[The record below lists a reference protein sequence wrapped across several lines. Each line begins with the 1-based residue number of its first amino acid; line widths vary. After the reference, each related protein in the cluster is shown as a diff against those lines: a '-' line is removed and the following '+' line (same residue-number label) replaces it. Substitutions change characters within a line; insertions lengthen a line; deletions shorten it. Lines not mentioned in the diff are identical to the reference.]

1 MMRTHF
7 LKEKIEAGFEDER
20 KLLEHEPEKKA
31 KLPALSYVRP
41 ILFYDFIDG
50 DLNCLGNQ
58 WVDGNKIF
66 HDTLEARLK
75 YKNVENAEISK
86 VS

>member
-1 MMRTHF
+1 MRTHF

-41 ILFYDFIDG
+41 IFFTIL
-50 DLNCLGNQ
+50 LT
-58 WVDGNKIF
+58 V
-66 HDTLEARLK
+66 TLIVLAINGWTAIK
-75 YKNVENAEISK
+75 FFMTH
-86 VS
+86 

>member
-20 KLLEHEPEKKA
+20 ELLEYEPEKKA

-41 ILFYDFIDG
+41 VFFTIL
-50 DLNCLGNQ
+50 LT
-58 WVDGNKIF
+58 V
-66 HDTLEARLK
+66 TLVALAINGWMAIK
-75 YKNVENAEISK
+75 FFMTH
-86 VS
+86 

>member
-41 ILFYDFIDG
+41 IFFTIL
-50 DLNCLGNQ
+50 LT
-58 WVDGNKIF
+58 V
-66 HDTLEARLK
+66 TLIVLAINGWTAIK
-75 YKNVENAEISK
+75 FFMTH
-86 VS
+86 